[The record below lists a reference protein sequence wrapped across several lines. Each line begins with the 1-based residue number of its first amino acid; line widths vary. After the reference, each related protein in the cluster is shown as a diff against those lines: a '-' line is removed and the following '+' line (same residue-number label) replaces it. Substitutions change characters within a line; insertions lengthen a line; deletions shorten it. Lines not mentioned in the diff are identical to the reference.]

1 MTPSESVRIYTTG
14 KYSLQF
20 PFIFRK
26 SLSLQ
31 NESIEKIDMI
41 VRKIVLLFFI
51 DVISISYLFAQINCN
66 DIRIDSSTLSVGTV
80 QCPIRVQDFDMA
92 RELYH
97 TISFEKNCHDNYVE
111 IICTFQNGNDYF
123 VENQIYTKENDA
135 YKQVCKYYTY
145 SKRNSYE
152 LYGEPGNGNSL
163 LDIVFNAD
171 SYKILL
177 RKSVDI
183 QTKEN
188 TKFYYRRLLA
198 RNKKDEKVLC
208 LLAFAFISGKE
219 QITTG
224 NVKTIKK
231 LARCLNKNK
240 NYKVADELL
249 QLMNRKGY

>member
-1 MTPSESVRIYTTG
+1 M
-14 KYSLQF
+14 
-20 PFIFRK
+20 
-26 SLSLQ
+26 
-31 NESIEKIDMI
+31 
-41 VRKIVLLFFI
+41 
-51 DVISISYLFAQINCN
+51 
-66 DIRIDSSTLSVGTV
+66 
-80 QCPIRVQDFDMA
+80 
-92 RELYH
+92 
-97 TISFEKNCHDNYVE
+97 
-111 IICTFQNGNDYF
+111 
-123 VENQIYTKENDA
+123 
-135 YKQVCKYYTY
+135 
-145 SKRNSYE
+145 
-152 LYGEPGNGNSL
+152 

-249 QLMNRKGY
+249 QLMYRKGY